1 MSLTVLGI
9 DTSNYTTSL
18 SVCKDGE
25 ITENIKV
32 PLKVKKGGV
41 GLRQSDAV
49 FSHTVNVPE
58 AFSQLKTELKTI
70 SAVGCSNRPRN
81 VDGSYMPCFL
91 CGVNA
96 AAVVSKS
103 LNIPVYYNS
112 HREGHIKAAV
122 YSSGMPDYE
131 RFYAYHLSG
140 GTLELLT
147 VKYDGKSYE
156 CEIKGKTLDIT
167 AGQLIDRAGVMLGLD
182 FPCGA
187 ELEKLASK
195 NTEKLPSVKVCVNGS
210 DCNLSGFQN
219 KAEKMKADG
228 KSDAFVAAYIL
239 EVIRLTIDKMT
250 ENAYNAEKLPVL
262 FSGGVASNGILK
274 KYFTQKYGAY
284 FAEPAFSSDNAAGTA
299 LLTYQKVSNGE

>member
-1 MSLTVLGI
+1 MSVTVLGI

-18 SVCKDGE
+18 AVCVDGV

-32 PLKVKKGGV
+32 PLNVKKGGL

-49 FSHTVNVPE
+49 FSHTVNLPK
-58 AFSQLKTELKTI
+58 AFAELKTDLKHL
-70 SAVGCSNRPRN
+70 SAVGCSDRPRSA
-81 VDGSYMPCFL
+81 DGSYMPCFL
-91 CGVNA
+91 SGVNA
-96 AAVVSKS
+96 AMIVSKT
-103 LNIPVYYNS
+103 LGVPVYYNS
-112 HREGHIKAAV
+112 HQQGHIKAAV
-122 YSSGMPDYE
+122 YSSQMPDYE

-147 VKYDGKSYE
+147 VSYDGQNYD

-187 ELEKLASK
+187 ELEKLALQ
-195 NTEKLPSVKVCVNGS
+195 NTEKLPQTKICVNGC

-219 KAEKMKADG
+219 KAEQMKDDG
-228 KSDAFVAAYIL
+228 KAPSYIAAYVL
-239 EVIRLTIDKMT
+239 EVIRKTIDKMT
-250 ENAYNAEKLPVL
+250 ENAFNAEKLPVL

-284 FAEPAFSSDNAAGTA
+284 FAAPSFSADNAAGTA
-299 LLTYQKVSNGE
+299 LIAYHRVMYGK